1 MGGPLRVVGVAL
13 AVALSLGACSGSE
26 GASEGKWPEE
36 CVLPSPEPGVETSKV
51 RDEFVLPDSEVRQVM
66 DENDL
71 LVIALNV
78 PYGVTESLE
87 MYKERLGA
95 PDYDVIS
102 EDNEGF
108 EAELY
113 LQDSKT
119 KNLLAV
125 QIRQPRCTEA
135 SAVYVQVDNRER

>member
-1 MGGPLRVVGVAL
+1 MGRPLRGAALLL
-13 AVALSLGACSGSE
+13 AVGLFFGACSSSE
-26 GASEGKWPEE
+26 GASDGKWPEE
-36 CVLPSPEPGVETSKV
+36 CVLPSPEANVDTTRVK
-51 RDEFVLPDSEVRQVM
+51 DEFVLPDSEIRQVI
-66 DENDL
+66 DEKGL

-113 LQDSKT
+113 LQDAKT